1 MPAQIKLT
9 VIPEDRVI
17 IKNGA
22 PLRFDFS
29 ADETVHAIQWH
40 GTWGV
45 IERKE
50 GGTTYLSDFATVK
63 PWSDAWDAEKA
74 RLDALPPVPQ
84 PNPVVSV
91 TPWQIRKAL
100 NQIGMR
106 SSVESFVASADM
118 TTKDAWEF
126 AQEFRRDNA
135 LISAAAQ
142 ALGKTGAEIDALFAL
157 AKTL

>member
-17 IKNGA
+17 IKNGV

-50 GGTTYLSDFATVK
+50 GGTTYLADFATVK

-74 RLDALPPVPQ
+74 RIDALPPVPQ

-100 NQIGMR
+100 NAMGLR
-106 SSVESFVASADM
+106 SAVEAFVASADV
-118 TTKDAWEF
+118 TTRDAWEF
-126 AQEFRRDNA
+126 ASEFRRDNA
-135 LISAAAQ
+135 LIEAAAT
-142 ALGKTGAEIDALFAL
+142 ALGKTSAEVDALFAL
-157 AKTL
+157 ASSL